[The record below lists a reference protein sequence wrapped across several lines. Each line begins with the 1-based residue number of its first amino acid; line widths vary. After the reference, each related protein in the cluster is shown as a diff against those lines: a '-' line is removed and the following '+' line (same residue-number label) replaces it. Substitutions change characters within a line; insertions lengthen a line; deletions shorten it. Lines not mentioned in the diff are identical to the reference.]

1 MATATAP
8 PTRTPKT
15 GRPKRPTERDRD
27 RRFREVQRA
36 ANLLKQV
43 SDPTRLQVLLILD
56 EGERCVT
63 EICADLGIQS
73 QPAVSHHLAL
83 LRHGGLIAPR
93 RMGKNTFYEISPEGE
108 SLVKVVETL
117 FLSIEPA
124 PRRQGRPRREAT
136 AVTPEPATEPAA
148 DA

>member
-8 PTRTPKT
+8 PTHTPKT
-15 GRPKRPTERDRD
+15 SRPKRPTERDRD

-36 ANLLKQV
+36 ANLFKQV

-63 EICADLGIQS
+63 EIGADLGIQS

-93 RMGKNTFYEISPEGE
+93 RTGKNTFYEISPEGE

-124 PRRQGRPRREAT
+124 PRRQGRPRREA
-136 AVTPEPATEPAA
+136 AAATPEPAA

>member
-43 SDPTRLQVLLILD
+43 SDPTLLLILD

-63 EICADLGIQS
+63 EIGADLGIQS

-93 RMGKNTFYEISPEGE
+93 RTGKNTFYEISPEGE

-124 PRRQGRPRREAT
+124 PRRQGHPRREAT